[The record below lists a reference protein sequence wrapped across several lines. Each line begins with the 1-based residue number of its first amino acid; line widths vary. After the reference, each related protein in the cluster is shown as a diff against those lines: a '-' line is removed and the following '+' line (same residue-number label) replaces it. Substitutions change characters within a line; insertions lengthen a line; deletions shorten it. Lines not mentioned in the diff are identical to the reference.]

1 VPVIIEASPQ
11 QADVVTRAQARQAV
25 ALPPE
30 LARAFRLIVFDW
42 DGTAVT
48 SRAADAS
55 AVTRALDRV
64 LAAGSRAAIIT
75 GTSFVNVARQ
85 LGSGIA
91 AEHARRLYV
100 ATNRGSEVF
109 GFDRRGEPVL
119 LWRRVATA
127 EEDAQLD
134 RVAAEV
140 KARIERLT
148 GLTIDVVGD
157 RLNRRKIDLIPEPA
171 WSDPPKSALTEL
183 LAATEA
189 RLRGAGLRH
198 GVREAFE
205 MTRQIAHE
213 VGLEG
218 ARVTS
223 DVKHIEVGLTDK
235 ADAMAYVMREVAR
248 PLRVAAEDVLVAG
261 DELGSIG
268 GYQGSDSLMLGIPEL
283 AGATVVS
290 VGPEPGGVPEGVLH
304 LGGGPER
311 FTAIL
316 EHQLEITA
324 LGGAFALP
332 RDAAWII
339 DEPGFDVAREHEIES
354 CLAIANGHMGARGSI
369 AEGTSVSRPATFLA
383 GAFEMSSDPSPV
395 PELLIVP
402 DWGRLRFVIEGEPF
416 AVETSVT
423 RHHRRVLDLRRG
435 VLLRDY
441 TALGSQGHLTRLRT
455 LQAASLADRHVFVE
469 GVEISPL
476 NFTGTIRVDAILAGE
491 VRSASGGTHWESFDA
506 TAWSRGAVLS
516 GRTKSGLVAALA
528 SHIEVDDAADTGPV
542 EREVGGGW
550 AAERCRLEVRVAET
564 RGLHRIVALSSSR
577 DVAAPADVARA
588 RCAELG
594 RRPIAEH
601 LGRHADA
608 WGERWRCADVTIDGA
623 LALERALRF
632 GLYHL
637 LAAVNPDDPRC
648 SVGARALTGEA
659 YRGHVFWDT
668 EIFMMPFYVHAYPE
682 AARALIGYRH
692 HTLPAARRKAESLGF
707 KGALYAWESADTG
720 EETTPDVV
728 VTPFGEVIRVRSGE
742 LEHHISAD
750 VAYAV
755 EACVRATGDDDLW
768 RRQGLEIL
776 IETAR
781 FWASRA
787 HGGAD
792 GLFHIDHVIGPDE
805 YHEDVDDN
813 AFTNWMAR
821 RNLRA
826 AADAAERIG
835 GDHGGLD
842 GEEIARFRAIAARM
856 YTGHDASTN
865 LIEQFA
871 GFHRLEAIDLASL
884 GPRHAPLD
892 VILGRARTQAAQV
905 VKQAD
910 VVQLL
915 ALLWDEVPPATRR
928 ASFLHYDVRTGH
940 GSSLSPGVHALVAAR
955 LGLHDATERYLDQ
968 TAEIDL
974 GNAMGNASG
983 GVHAAAMGSLWQA
996 VIFGVAGVR
1005 AAPDH
1010 DEAILIEPRLLPT
1023 WRHLGFPLAWRGRQ
1037 LDVHVEPRAVEIGV
1051 AGRTPL
1057 PVRLASSSGPPRE
1070 VLAEPG
1076 RRYAARRVDAG
1087 FGPWEEITSP

>member
-1 VPVIIEASPQ
+1 
-11 QADVVTRAQARQAV
+11 VVF
-25 ALPPE
+25 PPE
-30 LARAFRLIVFDW
+30 LERAFRLIVFDW

-48 SRAADAS
+48 SRSADAT
-55 AVTRALDRV
+55 AVTSALDRV
-64 LAAGSRAAIIT
+64 LAAGSRAVIVT
-75 GTSFVNVARQ
+75 GTSFANVARQ
-85 LGSGIA
+85 LDHGIA
-91 AEHARRLYV
+91 PANARRLLV

-109 GFDRRGEPVL
+109 GFDRRGQPVPL
-119 LWRRVATA
+119 YRRVATA
-127 EEDAQLD
+127 EEERRLD
-134 RVAAEV
+134 HIAAEV

-148 GLTIDVVGD
+148 GLTIEIVSN

-171 WSDPPKSALTEL
+171 WSDPPKSALSEL

-205 MTRQIAHE
+205 LTRKIAQDC
-213 VGLEG
+213 GLLD

-235 ADAMAYVMREVAR
+235 ADAMAYVMREVAE
-248 PLRVAAEDVLVAG
+248 PLRIAVEDILVGG
-261 DELGSIG
+261 DEFGSIG
-268 GYQGSDSLMLGIPEL
+268 GYQGSDSLMLTVPEV

-290 VGPEPGGVPEGVLH
+290 VGPEPGGAPPSVLH

-311 FTAIL
+311 FTAML
-316 EHQLEITA
+316 EHQLALTA
-324 LGGAFALP
+324 LGGAFAIP
-332 RDAAWII
+332 RDAAWLI
-339 DEPGFDVAREHEIES
+339 DEAGFDVAREHEIES
-354 CLAIANGHMGARGSI
+354 CLSIANGYVGARGSI

-383 GAFEMSSDPSPV
+383 GAFELSSDPSPV

-423 RHHRRVLDLRRG
+423 KHHRRVLDLRRG

-455 LQAASLADRHVFVE
+455 LQAASLADRHLFVE
-469 GVEISPL
+469 GVELSPL
-476 NFTGTIRVDAILAGE
+476 NFTGSIRVDAILSGD
-491 VRSASGGTHWESFDA
+491 VKSASGARHWESFDA
-506 TAWSRGAVLS
+506 TSWSRGAVLS
-516 GRTKSGLVAALA
+516 GLTRSGLVAALA
-528 SHIEVDDAADTGPV
+528 SHIEVDGVAGKQPV
-542 EREVGGGW
+542 EREVAEGW
-550 AAERCRLEVRVAET
+550 VAERCSLPVRVAET
-564 RGLHRIVALSSSR
+564 RSLHRTVALFSSR
-577 DVAAPADVARA
+577 DVAEPAQAAQARS
-588 RCAELG
+588 AELA
-594 RRPIAEH
+594 RRPIAELLDH
-601 LGRHADA
+601 HAAA
-608 WGERWRCADVTIDGA
+608 WEERWRRADVTIDGA
-623 LALERALRF
+623 PGLERALRF

-637 LAAVNPDDPRC
+637 LAAVNPDDARC

-668 EIFMMPFYVHAYPE
+668 EIFMLPFYVHALPE

-692 HTLPAARRKAESLGF
+692 HTLAGARRKAAAFGYQ
-707 KGALYAWESADTG
+707 GALYAWESADTG
-720 EETTPDVV
+720 DETTPSMV
-728 VTPFGEVIRVRSGE
+728 VTPFGEVLRVLSGE

-755 EACVRATGDDDLW
+755 DAYVRATGDDDLLGGI
-768 RRQGLEIL
+768 GLEIL

-781 FWASRA
+781 FWASRVRR
-787 HGGAD
+787 GAD
-792 GLFHIDHVIGPDE
+792 ERFHIDHVIGPDE

-826 AADAAERIG
+826 AAAAATRFDASKYGVDAR
-835 GDHGGLD
+835 
-842 GEEIARFRAIAARM
+842 EIERFRAIADRM
-856 YTGHDASTN
+856 YTGYDASTE

-871 GFHRLEAIDLASL
+871 GFDKLEYIDLASL

-892 VILGRARTQAAQV
+892 VILGRPRTQASQV

-915 ALLWDEVPPATRR
+915 ALLWDEVPEDARR
-928 ASFLHYDVRTGH
+928 ACFLHYDMRTGH
-940 GSSLSPGVHALVAAR
+940 GSSLSPGVHAMVAAR
-955 LGLHDATERYLDQ
+955 LGLHAATERYLEQ

-996 VIFGVAGVR
+996 VIFGVGGVR

-1010 DEAILIEPRLLPT
+1010 DEALLIEPRLLPT
-1023 WRHLGFPLAWRGRQ
+1023 WRHLGFPLSWRGRQ
-1037 LDVHVEPRAVEIGV
+1037 LDVHVEPEGVELSIE
-1051 AGRTPL
+1051 GRTPL
-1057 PVRLASSSGPPRE
+1057 PVRVAAGSAPPRE

-1076 RRYAARRVDAG
+1076 RRYAARRVEAG
-1087 FGPWEEITSP
+1087 FGPWEEISS

>member
-1 VPVIIEASPQ
+1 MTA
-11 QADVVTRAQARQAV
+11 RAQARPAV

-30 LARAFRLIVFDW
+30 LEHAFRLILFDW

-48 SRAADAS
+48 SRSADAT
-55 AVTRALDRV
+55 AVTAALDRV
-64 LAAGSRAAIIT
+64 LAAGSRAVIVT
-75 GTSFVNVARQ
+75 GTSFANVARQ
-85 LGSGIA
+85 LGHGIS
-91 AEHARRLYV
+91 AESASRLYV
-100 ATNRGSEVF
+100 GTNRGSEVF
-109 GFDRRGEPVL
+109 GFDRRGQPVL
-119 LWRRVATA
+119 LWRRVATR
-127 EEDAQLD
+127 EEDERLD

-140 KARIERLT
+140 KARLERLT
-148 GLTIDVVGD
+148 GLRIDVVSN

-205 MTRQIAHE
+205 MTRQIARDF
-213 VGLEG
+213 GLEE

-235 ADAMAYVMREVAR
+235 ADSMAYVIREIVR
-248 PLRVAAEDVLVAG
+248 PLRIPMDDMLVVG
-261 DELGSIG
+261 DEFGSIG
-268 GYQGSDSLMLGIPEL
+268 GYQGSDSLMLTVPEMVS
-283 AGATVVS
+283 AVVIS
-290 VGPEPGGVPEGVLH
+290 VGPEPSGVPEGILH
-304 LGGGPER
+304 VGGGPGR

-316 EHQLEITA
+316 EHQLETTA
-324 LGGAFALP
+324 LSGAFALP
-332 RDAAWII
+332 RDAAALI

-354 CLAIANGHMGARGSI
+354 CFAIANGYVGARGSI

-383 GAFEMSSDPSPV
+383 GAFELSSDPSPV

-423 RHHRRVLDLRRG
+423 LHHRRVLDLRRG
-435 VLLRDY
+435 MLLRDY
-441 TALGSQGHLTRLRT
+441 TARGSQGHLTRLRT
-455 LQAASLADRHVFVE
+455 LQAASLVDRHLCIE
-469 GVEISPL
+469 RVEISPL
-476 NFTGTIRVDAILAGE
+476 NFSGTIRVDAILSGE
-491 VRSASGGTHWESFDA
+491 VSSASGARHWESFDA
-506 TAWSRGAVLS
+506 TSWSRGAVLS

-528 SHIEVDDAADTGPV
+528 SHIEVDDAAGASPI
-542 EREVGGGW
+542 EREIGPSW
-550 AAERCRLEVRVAET
+550 AAERCSLAVRVAET
-564 RGLHRIVALSSSR
+564 RGLHRIVALFSSR
-577 DVAAPADVARA
+577 DTAEPVAAAEARGD
-588 RCAELG
+588 ELA

-601 LGRHADA
+601 LGRHVAA
-608 WGERWRCADVTIDGA
+608 WEERWRHADVTIDGA
-623 LALERALRF
+623 PGLERALRF

-637 LAAVNPDDPRC
+637 LSAANPDDPRC
-648 SVGARALTGEA
+648 SIGARALSGEA

-668 EIFMMPFYVHAYPE
+668 EIFMLPFYVHAYPE

-692 HTLPAARRKAESLGF
+692 HTLPGARRKAASFGYA
-707 KGALYAWESADTG
+707 GALYAWESAETG
-720 EETTPDVV
+720 DETTPSIV
-728 VTPFGEVIRVRSGE
+728 VTPFGEVIRVLSGE
-742 LEHHISAD
+742 LEQHISAD

-755 EACVRATGDDDLW
+755 EAYVRATGDDELL
-768 RRQGLEIL
+768 RGPGLEIL

-787 HGGAD
+787 RCGAD

-805 YHEDVDDN
+805 YHEDINDN

-826 AADAAERIG
+826 AAAAATRFDAQALGVDAA
-835 GDHGGLD
+835 
-842 GEEIARFRAIAARM
+842 EIARFRAIAARM
-856 YTGHDASTN
+856 YTGYDASTN

-871 GFHRLEAIDLASL
+871 GFNQLEAIDIASL

-892 VILGRARTQAAQV
+892 VILGRARTQTSQV

-915 ALLWDEVPPATRR
+915 AQLWDEVPAEARR
-928 ASFLHYDVRTGH
+928 ACFLHYDVRTGH
-940 GSSLSPGVHALVAAR
+940 GSSLSPGIHALVAAR
-955 LGLHDATERYLDQ
+955 LGLHAATERYLDQ

-1010 DEAILIEPRLLPT
+1010 DEALLIEPRLLPT
-1023 WRHLGFPLAWRGRQ
+1023 WRHLGFPLSWRGRQ
-1037 LDVHVEPRAVEIGV
+1037 LEMHVEPGGVEIAI
-1051 AGRTPL
+1051 AGKTPL
-1057 PVRLASSSGPPRE
+1057 PVRVASASEPPRE

-1076 RRYAARRVDAG
+1076 RRYAARRDDAG
-1087 FGPWEEITSP
+1087 FGPWEEITS